1 MSFKKTHNL
10 IGSLSYASI
19 NAHNFNEL
27 SRRDDLE
34 SLGYVIMYMY
44 FGKLD
49 WQLKN
54 DNIEIIDTKNNIIKN
69 MKINIIHDE
78 GLPNVLCEYMKSVRS
93 MEFEEKPNY
102 SILED
107 MFKREINVL

>member
-1 MSFKKTHNL
+1 MQY
-10 IGSLSYASI
+10 SLAFWRYNQFISV
-19 NAHNFNEL
+19 L
-27 SRRDDLE
+27 R
-34 SLGYVIMYMY
+34 
-44 FGKLD
+44 
-49 WQLKN
+49 KN